1 MISRLR
7 QRVSLAT
14 APAQR
19 ARLDHPPRRPGTRA
33 ERRPLDD
40 STSPEL
46 RPDPIVA
53 DVVAATDAVLDA
65 PAH

>member
-7 QRVSLAT
+7 QRVSWPQL
-14 APAQR
+14 PHS